1 MYFSGQDDDGITYAV
16 PGSDYHVSGIKRMWY
31 QFDTGLFYFVFD
43 HPVGRVPIA
52 LTPDYI
58 MTNLQNDALFLGLSL
73 EGIGKIQQ
81 WVKEVDK
88 SIGTQQDGTM

>member
-43 HPVGRVPIA
+43 HMPVGRVPIA

-88 SIGTQQDGTM
+88 SIGT

>member
-43 HPVGRVPIA
+43 HMQVGQVPVA
-52 LTPDYI
+52 LTPEYI
-58 MTNLQNDALFLGLSL
+58 LTNLQNDSLFLGLSR
-73 EGIGKIQQ
+73 EGVGKIQQ

-88 SIGTQQDGTM
+88 SMGT